1 MHVTDATI
9 VDLYDPDAFLEGPPH
24 EALAELRRTSP
35 VHWQDIPGQPG
46 FWAVLTHADV
56 VHVSRNPNLFSAEAG
71 GVVIEDL
78 DPERLARMRDMI
90 LSMDPPRHV
99 AYRKPLAPE
108 FRAKVIA
115 GMEGQIRDITRAIL
129 AEAGEKGDVELVHEV
144 VGSLPTQVIGQ
155 LFGLPE
161 ADWALLHELAERNTS
176 GQDPDIN
183 PGEANHEAGSPDS
196 SMQMAMYGMQFAAS
210 RREMEPQGDL
220 MDIILG
226 EQFAGRYLTDG
237 DIGSLLVQMITAGN
251 DTTVTMM
258 VGGTLALLQH
268 PEQLAEVRAD
278 PSLVPAA
285 VEEILRWHNPL
296 HYFRRTATEDTVLSG
311 TRIEAGDKVAMYYTS
326 ANRDEKVFD
335 DPQRFDIHRNP
346 NPQLSFGIGEH
357 FCLGVHLARL
367 EGRVFFEELLA
378 TFPSI
383 ELTGEPQRTRSNL
396 NNAFK
401 KVPVRLSA

>member
-1 MHVTDATI
+1 MTML
-9 VDLYDPDAFLEGPPH
+9 VDLADPDAFLEGPPH
-24 EALAELRRTSP
+24 EALAELRRTTP
-35 VHWQDIPGQPG
+35 VYWQDMAGEPG

-56 VHVSRNPNLFSAEAG
+56 VHVSRNPTLFSAEAG
-71 GVVIEDL
+71 GVVIEDM
-78 DPERLARMRDMI
+78 DPERLARMRDML
-90 LSMDPPRHV
+90 LSMDPPRHI

-115 GMEGQIRDITRAIL
+115 GLEGQIRDITRAVL
-129 AEAGEKGDVELVHEV
+129 TRAAEARDVELVHEV

-161 ADWALLHELAERNTS
+161 ADWDMLHALAERNTS
-176 GQDPDIN
+176 GQDPEIN
-183 PGEANHEAGSPDS
+183 PGERNAEAGSPDS

-210 RREMEPQGDL
+210 RREMAPQGDL

-226 EQFAGRYLTDG
+226 ERFDGRYLTDA

-251 DTTVTMM
+251 DTTVTMI
-258 VGGTLALLQH
+258 VGGVWALLQH
-268 PEQLAEVRAD
+268 PEQLAELRAD
-278 PSLVPAA
+278 PALIPGA

-296 HYFRRTATEDTVLSG
+296 HYFRRTATADTELSG
-311 TRIEAGDKVAMYYTS
+311 TPIAEGDKVAMYYTS
-326 ANRDEKVFD
+326 ANRDEKVFA

-378 TFPSI
+378 TFPTI
-383 ELTGEPQRTRSNL
+383 ELAGEPRRTRSNL

-401 KVPVRLSA
+401 SMPVRLTPA

>member
-1 MHVTDATI
+1 MTTI
-9 VDLYDPDAFLEGPPH
+9 VDLQDPDAFLEGPPH

-35 VHWQDIPGQPG
+35 VYWQDMPDEPG

-78 DPERLARMRDMI
+78 DPARLARMRDMI

-108 FRAKVIA
+108 FRARVIA
-115 GMEGQIRDITRAIL
+115 EMEGQIREITRQIMS
-129 AEAGEKGDVELVHEV
+129 EAREQGDVELVHDV

-161 ADWALLHELAERNTS
+161 KDWDLLHDLAERNTS

-183 PGEANHEAGSPDS
+183 PGEANQEAGSPDS
-196 SMQMAMYGMQFAAS
+196 SIQMAMYGMEFAAS
-210 RREMEPQGDL
+210 RRKVGPQGDL

-226 EQFAGRYLTDG
+226 EQFAGRHLTDE

-258 VGGTLALLQH
+258 VGGTWALLQH
-268 PEQLAEVRAD
+268 PDQLAELRTD
-278 PSLVPAA
+278 PSLIPQA

-296 HYFRRTATEDTVLSG
+296 HYFRRTASEDTELSG
-311 TRIEAGDKVAMYYTS
+311 QPIKAGEKVAMYYTS
-326 ANRDEKVFD
+326 ANRDETVFD
-335 DPQRFDIHRNP
+335 HSQDFDIHRNP

-367 EGRVFFEELLA
+367 EGRVFFEELLSA
-378 TFPSI
+378 FPKI
-383 ELTGEPQRTRSNL
+383 ELTGEPKRTRSNL

-401 KVPVRLSA
+401 SMPMRLSAG

>member
-1 MHVTDATI
+1 VTTI
-9 VDLYDPDAFLEGPPH
+9 VDLQDPDAFLDGPPH

-35 VHWQDIPGQPG
+35 VYWQEMPNEPG

-78 DPERLARMRDMI
+78 DPARLARMRDMI

-108 FRAKVIA
+108 FRARVIA
-115 GMEGQIRDITRAIL
+115 EMEGQIRDITRQIMRDAR
-129 AEAGEKGDVELVHEV
+129 EKGEVELVHDV

-161 ADWALLHELAERNTS
+161 EDWGLLHDLAERNTS

-183 PGEANHEAGSPDS
+183 PGEANQEAGSPDS
-196 SMQMAMYGMQFAAS
+196 SMQMAMYGMEFAAA
-210 RREMEPQGDL
+210 RRKVGPQGDL

-226 EQFAGRYLTDG
+226 EQFAGRYLTDE

-258 VGGTLALLQH
+258 VGGTWALVQH
-268 PEQLAEVRAD
+268 PEQLAELRQD
-278 PSLVPAA
+278 PSLIPQA

-296 HYFRRTATEDTVLSG
+296 HYFRRTASEDTELSG
-311 TRIEAGDKVAMYYTS
+311 TPIAAGDKVAMYYTS

-335 DPQRFDIHRNP
+335 RSQEFDIHRNP

-367 EGRVFFEELLA
+367 EGRVFFEELLSA
-378 TFPSI
+378 FPAI
-383 ELTGEPQRTRSNL
+383 EMAGEPRRTRSNL

-401 KVPVRLSA
+401 SMPMRLLAA

>member
-1 MHVTDATI
+1 VSEL
-9 VDLYDPDAFLEGPPH
+9 VDLWDPDVFVDGPPH
-24 EALAELRRTSP
+24 EMLTELRRTTP
-35 VHWQDIPGQPG
+35 VYWQDMPDEPG

-56 VHVSRNPNLFSAEAG
+56 VHVSRNPTLFSAETG

-108 FRAKVIA
+108 FSARVVA
-115 GMEGQIRDITRAIL
+115 GMEGQIREITRSIL
-129 AEAGEKGDVELVHEV
+129 ATAAEKGDVEMVHEV
-144 VGSLPTQVIGQ
+144 VGSLPTQVIGR

-161 ADWALLHELAERNTS
+161 ADWDMLHALAERNTS

-183 PGEANHEAGSPDS
+183 PDGSLEEAGDADS
-196 SMQMAMYGMQFAAS
+196 SMQMAIYGMQFAAS

-226 EQFAGRYLTDG
+226 QQFAGRHLTDA
-237 DIGSLLVQMITAGN
+237 DVGSMLVQMITAGN
-251 DTTVTMM
+251 DTTVTMI
-258 VGGTLALLQH
+258 VGGIWALLQH
-268 PEQLAEVRAD
+268 PEQLAELRED
-278 PSLVPAA
+278 PSLVPQA

-296 HYFRRTATEDTVLSG
+296 HYFRRTATEDTELSG
-311 TRIEAGDKVAMYYTS
+311 TPIAKGDKVAMYYTS
-326 ANRDEKVFD
+326 ANRDEKVWENS
-335 DPQRFDIHRNP
+335 QAFDIHRNP

-357 FCLGVHLARL
+357 FCLGVHIARL
-367 EGRVFFEELLA
+367 EGRVFFEELLS
-378 TFPSI
+378 TFPTI
-383 ELTGEPQRTRSNL
+383 EPAGEPRRTRSNL

-401 KVPVRLSA
+401 SMPLHLATS